1 MAGGVR
7 ARGAAAHLPRDPGG
21 CVRRNPLYSDRPVQA
36 ADCLSQSHHRHSRRH
51 RRLLERTPR
60 MSTIAIFGSYVL
72 SRKDGAQDVLRD
84 HWVLVEGKKI
94 AAVTRDK
101 PSADQ
106 IYGRPGRFV
115 LPGLLNL
122 HNHCFSEAVA
132 RSHSEDGNGRRNNQS
147 IVYTVLLPLTKRG
160 ADLLS
165 AEERLA
171 VARLGILQLLK
182 GGATTVMEPF
192 RNSIPEMFDA
202 AEEMGIRFYGAP
214 YLFST
219 SDAKA
224 GPDGVVHYA
233 GDDGTADMAT
243 WNALYQRWNGRGDGR
258 IRLAMSPHATD
269 TCGPDLLRACA
280 ARARELDVPITTHLA
295 QSQAEV
301 ATIVSRHGGR
311 TPAEYLDWLGLL
323 APDLLAA
330 HCIASTDGDLKL
342 MAARGATVLN
352 CPRVFARSGV
362 TAAFSRF
369 AEHGVRTVVGTDGYN
384 MDLLGELNAAS
395 MISKITSGRAEA
407 ASAPDLIE
415 SVTATA
421 AALIKRP
428 DLGMIVPGATADL
441 TVVDLTHP
449 HLQPLFDPRRGLIA
463 LGNRANIDQVIVDGR
478 VLIDAGRYL
487 HGDETTLVSAA
498 TAAIG
503 KIWDLPEAQAA
514 FNS

>member
-1 MAGGVR
+1 MK
-7 ARGAAAHLPRDPGG
+7 
-21 CVRRNPLYSDRPVQA
+21 
-36 ADCLSQSHHRHSRRH
+36 
-51 RRLLERTPR
+51 
-60 MSTIAIFGSYVL
+60 TIAIFGSYVL
-72 SRKDGAQDVLRD
+72 SRKDGAQEVLRD
-84 HWVLVEGKKI
+84 HWVLLEGRRI
-94 AAVTRDK
+94 AAVTRDR
-101 PSADQ
+101 PSATEIFDK
-106 IYGRPGRFV
+106 PGRFV

-132 RSHSEDGNGRRNNQS
+132 RTHTEDGNGRRNNQS

-165 AEERLA
+165 PSERLA
-171 VARLGILQLLK
+171 IARLGILQLLK

-192 RNSIPEMFDA
+192 RNTIPEMFDA
-202 AEEMGIRFYGAP
+202 ADEMGIRFYGAP

-224 GPDGVVHYA
+224 GPDGVVRYA
-233 GDDGTADMAT
+233 GDDGQVDLDT
-243 WNALYQRWNGRGDGR
+243 WNALYHRWNGRGDGR
-258 IRLAMSPHATD
+258 IGLAMSPHATD

-295 QSQAEV
+295 QSHAEV
-301 ATIVSRHGGR
+301 VTIGKRYGNR
-311 TPAEYLDWLGLL
+311 TPAEYLDWLGLV

-362 TAAFSRF
+362 AAAFSRF

-384 MDLLGELNAAS
+384 MDLLGELN
-395 MISKITSGRAEA
+395 
-407 ASAPDLIE
+407 
-415 SVTATA
+415 V
-421 AALIKRP
+421 IKRP
-428 DLGMIVPGATADL
+428 DLGMIAPGATADL

-449 HLQPLFDPRRGLIA
+449 HLQPLFDPRRGMVA
-463 LGNRANIDQVIVDGR
+463 LGNRANIDQVVVDGR
-478 VLIDAGRYL
+478 VLIDAGHYV
-487 HGDETTLVSAA
+487 HGDEAAIISAA

-514 FNS
+514 FNG